1 VILFPKAASSTRIN
15 PDIAEIIEITTMCK
29 AFSSL
34 PLAGGVLDQPAE
46 LIVKMQLVM
55 IAQSE
60 KAESDIKDKTKSGPR
75 HPRT

>member
-1 VILFPKAASSTRIN
+1 
-15 PDIAEIIEITTMCK
+15 MCK

-60 KAESDIKDKTKSGPR
+60 KAESDIKERKSGPR